1 MDHHFTNTDV
11 AQCIAREKEEKLS
24 AFLSYLLPEAIVS
37 DIMHIQISFWKGLNC
52 DAFWIKRTT
61 DENLP
66 LQKNKTV
73 KNGVRARDLKP
84 VCLGF
89 TS

>member
-52 DAFWIKRTT
+52 DAF
-61 DENLP
+61 
-66 LQKNKTV
+66 
-73 KNGVRARDLKP
+73 
-84 VCLGF
+84 
-89 TS
+89 